1 MKLAESYI
9 DLYVFS
15 IKLVPYGR
23 KGYFHFFFCLSILFI
38 MFKVQFQYL
47 LYPVVYTHTHTHI
60 SLVSGCCVVL
70 LDNISCFFPRF
81 HQAWG
86 ELV

>member
-23 KGYFHFFFCLSILFI
+23 EGYFHFFVCLSILFI

-60 SLVSGCCVVL
+60 YLWCQVFVL
-70 LDNISCFFPRF
+70 YCWTTSRVFSPVFTKLEVN
-81 HQAWG
+81 
-86 ELV
+86 L